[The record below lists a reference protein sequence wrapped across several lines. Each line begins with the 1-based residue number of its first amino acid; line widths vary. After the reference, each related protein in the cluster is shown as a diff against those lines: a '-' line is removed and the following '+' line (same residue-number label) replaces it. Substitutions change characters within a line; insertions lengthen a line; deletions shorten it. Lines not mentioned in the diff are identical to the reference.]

1 MKDKCTKTNI
11 VLSKALDQSHE
22 TEVEWF
28 SFTNSQARG
37 IVFEYLRNNPTAN
50 CKLNVRKS
58 FYWHHKRELIV
69 QNKYKLFRVVC
80 TKLDIYVFI
89 VIIVSI
95 PLLVDY

>member
-1 MKDKCTKTNI
+1 VHTTRNNNTENLNIYLFIVQVKDKCTKTNI

-50 CKLNVRKS
+50 CKLNVRNIWRDIPAVLPRS
-58 FYWHHKRELIV
+58 FS
-69 QNKYKLFRVVC
+69 
-80 TKLDIYVFI
+80 DILG
-89 VIIVSI
+89 
-95 PLLVDY
+95 PLHI